1 MASVYRASVNRASLA
16 VSIGISRYAFYGFA
30 DLYLIFVSLCEATLR
45 ANSSV
50 VQVFYNLMFKRI
62 SYWKVSTIS
71 PPVLGYTP
79 LILWSVDDHQFCQLL
94 KSIIPTSN
102 LPFVGF
108 VNDVV
113 TSVE

>member
-79 LILWSVDDHQFCQLL
+79 LILWSVDVSEPSMLSTLRVATRASACKRVYYIDLL
-94 KSIIPTSN
+94 I
-102 LPFVGF
+102 
-108 VNDVV
+108 
-113 TSVE
+113 E